1 MPSNIS
7 SLLPAR
13 PLFPVWLEGGIKKW
27 WNFFPIHSCASPFP
41 AEKSLPKMK
50 KKKKSASKPFKFGNV
65 QNNLRQISTAA
76 PFNFLNDFL
85 ASYQGTPKQH
95 YLTSQICT
103 GRSRLSHLLSNNI
116 WQVKATKVLCQEFRG
131 VCLLRGGKCFS
142 PFPNP

>member
-1 MPSNIS
+1 MCLTFSGRKE
-7 SLLPAR
+7 PAKN
-13 PLFPVWLEGGIKKW
+13 E
-27 WNFFPIHSCASPFP
+27 
-41 AEKSLPKMK
+41 

-116 WQVKATKVLCQEFRG
+116 
-131 VCLLRGGKCFS
+131 
-142 PFPNP
+142 